1 MNVNVGLW
9 DKLSK
14 VVIFLLF
21 LTALTAVFFWYLPL
35 IQWNQNFR
43 KRLLAFDAEISRQ
56 EKVNRQLKASIDAMQ
71 NDPKTVERLAR
82 ERLGWAKPGEM
93 VVRFRGR

>member
-1 MNVNVGLW
+1 MNVNLGLW

-21 LTALTAVFFWYLPL
+21 LAALTAVFFWYLPL
-35 IQWNQNFR
+35 IQKNQNFR
-43 KRLLAFDAEISRQ
+43 KRLLAFDTEISRT

-82 ERLGWAKPGEM
+82 ERLGWAKSGEM
-93 VVRFRGR
+93 VIRFR